1 MIKNFIIT
9 FFLIGFIYNIPI
21 ATNKSLDNEIII
33 QNDSI
38 SYIIDSLKSELTNKI
53 SDYIPENSKVDPR
66 LVIDI
71 CYKHKF
77 DIPLLMSQAQW
88 ESHWGT
94 RGRAVKTN
102 SIFGLGAWDNETK
115 KGYEHVNDCIE
126 DYVLH
131 IKNNY
136 QQNKTV
142 EQLLTNFVHKNG
154 YRYSSNPEYEKFI
167 SGTRNRIIRK
177 SDIYNLQIELYNI

>member
-21 ATNKSLDNEIII
+21 ATDKSLNNESIIE
-33 QNDSI
+33 NDSI
-38 SYIIDSLKSELTNKI
+38 SYVIDSLKSELINN
-53 SDYIPENSKVDPR
+53 SDVDPE
-66 LVIDI
+66 LVVDI

-126 DYVLH
+126 DYVLQ
-131 IKNNY
+131 IKNN
-136 QQNKTV
+136 
-142 EQLLTNFVHKNG
+142 
-154 YRYSSNPEYEKFI
+154 
-167 SGTRNRIIRK
+167 
-177 SDIYNLQIELYNI
+177 